1 MNWLTIVVLVFLALG
16 GIDYLLG
23 NKFGLGKEFEK
34 GFMLLGTMALSMLG
48 MLIISPLLADF
59 LSPVTNGVY
68 TLLGIDPS
76 IIPAT
81 LFSNDMGGATL
92 SAAVAKDGK
101 IGNFNGLVVSS
112 MMGST
117 LSYAIPVAIQLV
129 HKKHHR
135 QLAFGLLCGIV
146 TIPVGCLVAGFICR
160 ISLWALLF
168 NMLPLILLSAL
179 IAVGLIFAPEVCVK
193 IFKGLGWVIKGL
205 IVAGL
210 LLGALNFLS
219 GKIIIKGIAPLDES
233 AIVCMN
239 ASLVL
244 AGMFPLISTLSKLCN
259 KPLTKLGGKLNMN
272 GVSIT
277 GLIASLASATPMF
290 GCMDEMDDKG
300 ILLNAAFAVSGGF
313 VFGGHLAFTMA
324 YNAEYLLP
332 VIVGKLVGG
341 ICAVILGLLL
351 YKKLSKG
358 KEPTPV
364 ETSGTSES

>member
-1 MNWLTIVVLVFLALG
+1 MNWLTIVVLIFLALG

-48 MLIISPLLADF
+48 MLIISPLLAEF
-59 LSPVTNGVY
+59 LSPVTNGAY

-76 IIPAT
+76 IIPAS

-92 SAAVAKDGK
+92 SAAVAKDAAM
-101 IGNFNGLVVSS
+101 GNFNGLVVSS

-129 HKKHHR
+129 NKKHHR

-146 TIPVGCLVAGFICR
+146 TIPVGCFVAGLICR
-160 ISLWALLF
+160 LPFWALLF
-168 NMLPLILLSAL
+168 NLLPLILLSAI
-179 IAVGLIFAPEVCVK
+179 IAAGLIFAPEVCVK
-193 IFKGLGWVIKGL
+193 IFKGLGVVIKGL

-210 LLGALNFLS
+210 LCGALNFLS
-219 GKIIIKGIAPLDES
+219 GKTIIEGVAPLDES
-233 AIVCMN
+233 TIVCMN

-244 AGMFPLISTLSKLCN
+244 AGMFPLISTLSRLLN
-259 KPLTKLGGKLNMN
+259 TPLTKLGNKLGMKS
-272 GVSIT
+272 VSVT

-290 GCMDEMDDKG
+290 GCMDKMDDKG
-300 ILLNAAFAVSGGF
+300 ILLNSAFAVSGGF

-324 YNAEYLLP
+324 YNADYLLP
-332 VIVGKLVGG
+332 VIVGKLIGG
-341 ICAVILGLLL
+341 VCAVALGILL
-351 YKKLSKG
+351 YKKLPKN
-358 KEPTPV
+358 KESTPV
-364 ETSGTSES
+364 ETPIE